1 MVIHGRR
8 YFVIVALI
16 LSIVLHF
23 MTLAPL
29 VWNISLEDIIASIR
43 EKLSELIHPESS
55 DQVLAR
61 KKAKLVPKVSLHL
74 DAQTPAKDKR
84 NPDVITIRLIN
95 DLPTLKPITP
105 HVNKKPTTQKQKKP
119 IKQKTAANPIQ
130 QSNDDLYTQLMSE
143 PTVVPKPAEDQ
154 NFDVEDPPPPF
165 DLQQNTLIDNT
176 TVRVTPNQPTVTI
189 TGKAP
194 AALVATGVSKPLQS
208 PVDVAPP
215 FPVEIRAKY
224 RTSVMGFDFN
234 MNREWRMEGRQYSIV
249 DTTTLLGFKFSAISE
264 GSISEQGL
272 QPNNFQILVNNGVNR
287 FANFDYNT
295 KIMSYGKPSK
305 PKKMP
310 FTANVQDISSIGFQ
324 MALAYGDKAQ
334 DIQVTAGTGIY
345 TIRMQLVAEEK
356 IRLPVGIVRTLHIH
370 GQSLTGDAASADIWL
385 APDYRNMP
393 VKVKVTSEGRT
404 LDQSLSSLSIEGTV
418 IFGKKYPTHEPA
430 DKDNNGSPDSKT
442 SNLPEQMKQEV
453 EF

>member
-1 MVIHGRR
+1 MI
-8 YFVIVALI
+8 
-16 LSIVLHF
+16 
-23 MTLAPL
+23 
-29 VWNISLEDIIASIR
+29 
-43 EKLSELIHPESS
+43 
-55 DQVLAR
+55 
-61 KKAKLVPKVSLHL
+61 
-74 DAQTPAKDKR
+74 
-84 NPDVITIRLIN
+84 
-95 DLPTLKPITP
+95 
-105 HVNKKPTTQKQKKP
+105 
-119 IKQKTAANPIQ
+119 
-130 QSNDDLYTQLMSE
+130 
-143 PTVVPKPAEDQ
+143 
-154 NFDVEDPPPPF
+154 
-165 DLQQNTLIDNT
+165 
-176 TVRVTPNQPTVTI
+176 PNQPTVTI

-442 SNLPEQMKQEV
+442 SNLTE
-453 EF
+453 

>member
-1 MVIHGRR
+1 MVIHGRK

-16 LSIVLHF
+16 FSIVLHF

-29 VWNISLEDIIASIR
+29 VWDISLQDIITSLR
-43 EKLSELIHPESS
+43 EKISQLVHPEST

-61 KKAKLVPKVSLHL
+61 KKAKFVPKVSLRL
-74 DAQTPAKDKR
+74 DAQSQKIDQKKP
-84 NPDVITIRLIN
+84 NIITIRLIN
-95 DLPTLKPITP
+95 ELPTPKIIKPD
-105 HVNKKPTTQKQKKP
+105 VNAKRTIQKNTSKPRVATS
-119 IKQKTAANPIQ
+119 TAQ

-143 PTVVPKPAEDQ
+143 PTVTPKPVEDQ
-154 NFDVEDPPPPF
+154 NFDVEDPPPPY

-176 TVRVTPNQPTVTI
+176 TVRVTPSQSSPATI
-189 TGKAP
+189 TGTPP
-194 AALVATGVSKPLQS
+194 AALVAIGGIKPQQS
-208 PVDVAPP
+208 NKDAAPP

-234 MNREWRMEGRQYSIV
+234 MNREWHMEGRQYSIV
-249 DTTTLLGFKFSAISE
+249 DSTTLLGFRLSAISN

-272 QPNNFQILVNNGVNR
+272 QPSNFQIMVNSGVNR

-324 MALAYGDKAQ
+324 MALAYDDKGQ

-370 GQSLTGDAASADIWL
+370 GQSLTADAASADIWL

-418 IFGKKYPTHEPA
+418 IFGKKYPTHEPV
-430 DKDNNGSPDSKT
+430 DHDNNGTPDSKT
-442 SNLPEQMKQEV
+442 SNLPEQMKQEI

>member
-29 VWNISLEDIIASIR
+29 VWDISLQDIIASIR
-43 EKLSELIHPESS
+43 EKISQLIHPETP

-61 KKAKLVPKVSLHL
+61 KKAKSVPKVSIHL
-74 DAQTPAKDKR
+74 DEQAASYKKISDL
-84 NPDVITIRLIN
+84 ITIRLIK
-95 DLPTLKPITP
+95 DTPTSKPKMVTP
-105 HVNKKPTTQKQKKP
+105 NATQLTAHKKLSKAKSDPN
-119 IKQKTAANPIQ
+119 TAQ
-130 QSNDDLYTQLMSE
+130 LSNDDLYTQLMNQ
-143 PTVVPKPAEDQ
+143 PDVVAKSPQEEV
-154 NFDVEDPPPPF
+154 NFDVEDPPPPY

-176 TVRVTPNQPTVTI
+176 TVHVTPSQPPVTI
-189 TGKAP
+189 TGMPP
-194 AALVATGVSKPLQS
+194 AALVATGARKPQQS
-208 PVDVAPP
+208 SVDAAPP

-234 MNREWRMEGRQYSIV
+234 MNREWHMEGRQYSIV
-249 DTTTLLGFKFSAISE
+249 DTTTLLGFKFSAISD
-264 GSISEQGL
+264 GAISEQGL

-287 FANFDYNT
+287 FAKFDRNT
-295 KIMSYGKPSK
+295 MMMTYGKPSK
-305 PKKMP
+305 PRTMP
-310 FTANVQDISSIGFQ
+310 FNKTVQDISTIGFH
-324 MALAYGDKAQ
+324 MALAYDDKPQ

-370 GQSLTGDAASADIWL
+370 GQSLGGEAASADVWL

-393 VKVKVTSEGRT
+393 VKVKVSSEGRT

-418 IFGKKYPTHEPA
+418 IFGKKYPPREPV
-430 DKDNNGSPDSKT
+430 NNDPTDSKT
-442 SNLPEQMKQEV
+442 NNLPDPIKQEV